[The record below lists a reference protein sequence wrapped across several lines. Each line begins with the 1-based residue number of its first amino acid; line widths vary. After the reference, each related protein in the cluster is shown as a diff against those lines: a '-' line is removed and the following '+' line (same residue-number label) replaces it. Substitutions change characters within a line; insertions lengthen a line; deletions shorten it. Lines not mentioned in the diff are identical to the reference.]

1 MKNILLIISILL
13 MNLVKS
19 QNAIKSGLKVENDGN
34 WIEYSIPDFMKNIT
48 PEDNGSPHFFEHT
61 FESQD
66 KDVNIS
72 ILVNNSSKY
81 RFDLRGS
88 FQGKLKRKDVLIT
101 YKSIKDDRYFI
112 SGKLI
117 NGRILYEFCLVKNGY
132 GYTYSIEYERSY
144 SDYFTNNIPEI
155 IKSFKILF

>member
-13 MNLVKS
+13 MNVVKA
-19 QNAIKSGLKVENDGN
+19 QNTIQSGLKIENDGN

-48 PEDNGSPHFFEHT
+48 PEDNGSPHFFEYN

-66 KDVNIS
+66 KDVIIS

-81 RFDLRGS
+81 RFDLKGS
-88 FQGKLKRKDVLIT
+88 FQGKLKSKDAKIT
-101 YKSIKDDRYFI
+101 YKSIKVDRYFI
-112 SGKLI
+112 SCELK

-144 SDYFTNNIPEI
+144 SEFFNKNIPEI
-155 IKSFKILF
+155 IKNFKILF